1 MFNKFILIFASVLLV
16 SFSGCSSFSPY
27 KMDIRQGNYITP
39 EMRKKVKV
47 GMSRQQVSSILGS
60 PLVSDVF
67 HANRWDYIYRF
78 EEKTK
83 LVEQQRLTVYFDGEF
98 VSRIDDNDSQSTEI
112 KPAEIKPAENKPAG
126 DAAIPAAK

>member
-1 MFNKFILIFASVLLV
+1 MFNKFILIFVSVLLV
-16 SFSGCSSFSPY
+16 SFGGCSSFSPY

-39 EMRKKVKV
+39 EMRKKVKA

-83 LVEQQRLTVYFDGEF
+83 LVEQQRLTVYFEGEF
-98 VSRIDDNDSQSTEI
+98 VSRIDDSQSTEI
-112 KPAEIKPAENKPAG
+112 KPAESKPAESKPAG
-126 DAAIPAAK
+126 DAVIPAAK

>member
-1 MFNKFILIFASVLLV
+1 MFNKFILIFVSILLV
-16 SFSGCSSFSPY
+16 SVSACSSFSPY

-39 EMRKKVKV
+39 EMRQKVKV

-83 LVEQQRLTVYFDGEF
+83 LVEQQRLTVYFTGEF
-98 VSRIDDNDSQSTEI
+98 VSRIDDSQPAES
-112 KPAEIKPAENKPAG
+112 KPAESKPAG
-126 DAAIPAAK
+126 DAPIPVAK